1 MGALKIPLDGKGEK
15 QTIAVSLNSEL
26 IKTIDAA
33 VNTSQ
38 ILQFL
43 NDRRGG
49 IEQIENPRKRRLFT
63 SKDNRSAFLE
73 KVLRISLEQEI
84 FCNNEKNWS
93 IASLAQLYDKLAFA
107 LARKNNEIAMSY
119 LLKPKS
125 VVVLDRKT
133 KERYS
138 QPDTKRALAKA
149 RRHFLEHI
157 TNGRTD
163 REAATDVLKNCFE
176 DKFIF
181 LNFAVCC
188 LSENDMQAI
197 FNSMDDADA
206 IFEFDLNDLVEYS
219 TAALEAFFGMKEEKL
234 TRVTKIGA
242 FENEV
247 NQLLQ
252 HKTSN
257 VDVIMPLK
265 ETAATRDTAVRCLAE
280 ALVFFSRSKIANSV
294 DHLCMY
300 AGLKNWGNRF
310 DKENPYRFPLISFYL
325 QHAF

>member
-1 MGALKIPLDGKGEK
+1 M
-15 QTIAVSLNSEL
+15 
-26 IKTIDAA
+26 
-33 VNTSQ
+33 
-38 ILQFL
+38 
-43 NDRRGG
+43 
-49 IEQIENPRKRRLFT
+49 
-63 SKDNRSAFLE
+63 
-73 KVLRISLEQEI
+73 
-84 FCNNEKNWS
+84 
-93 IASLAQLYDKLAFA
+93 
-107 LARKNNEIAMSY
+107 
-119 LLKPKS
+119 
-125 VVVLDRKT
+125 
-133 KERYS
+133 
-138 QPDTKRALAKA
+138 
-149 RRHFLEHI
+149 
-157 TNGRTD
+157 
-163 REAATDVLKNCFE
+163 LKNCFE

-265 ETAATRDTAVRCLAE
+265 ETAATRDTP
-280 ALVFFSRSKIANSV
+280 NSV
-294 DHLCMY
+294 
-300 AGLKNWGNRF
+300 WG
-310 DKENPYRFPLISFYL
+310 
-325 QHAF
+325 